1 MMEDG
6 FGFQLGEILGAFGAN
21 DETCKEANQ
30 LLQSMLSKRVVPVV
44 VPVVV
49 LAVLCGVGVIGHCPH
64 GGRVSGAS
72 GSA

>member
-1 MMEDG
+1 MGNG
-6 FGFQLGEILGAFGAN
+6 FRFQLGQILGTSGAN
-21 DETCKEANQ
+21 GETCKEANQ
-30 LLQSMLSKRVVPVV
+30 LLQSMLSKQVVPVV